1 MPDIGIALGSDRLV
15 LTRRRDFQWF
25 FDNLDEDDEPL
36 AFPAGELFFEIDSG
50 GQHNAVQV
58 IRQGRS
64 EAGTYNFDVS
74 ITDRPGKPDLVGTT
88 DMIPYNSESGPFRTA
103 LEEIVGAG
111 NASVHMMYYPQWTIE
126 LTTQGTLDPKL
137 DVNMI
142 DDLNLIF
149 KTVFGA
155 LSNIIG
161 FFTFELEYAP
171 PTLTWTVTQTNGLDE
186 SNILGYIENTVADLI
201 SDAIDL
207 LEWVNNVT
215 TDFQIFESYAPV
227 REFTVEFVNDLAE
240 TVVPALVPHTG
251 SLTGDVTPWVDVNR
265 VEPGK
270 PRFDTWPFTIV
281 GPQAGITVQSE
292 VADKI
297 LHRTRYQLVFL
308 PDGEEDGG
316 WAVARGRVSV
326 IHP

>member
-1 MPDIGIALGSDRLV
+1 M
-15 LTRRRDFQWF
+15 
-25 FDNLDEDDEPL
+25 EE
-36 AFPAGELFFEIDSG
+36 
-50 GQHNAVQV
+50 
-58 IRQGRS
+58 
-64 EAGTYNFDVS
+64 
-74 ITDRPGKPDLVGTT
+74 LVG
-88 DMIPYNSESGPFRTA
+88 
-103 LEEIVGAG
+103 VG
-111 NASVHMMYYPQWTIE
+111 NVNVHMMYYPQWTIE
-126 LTTQGTLDPKL
+126 LTTQGTLDPKI

-155 LSNIIG
+155 LNNING
-161 FFTFELEYAP
+161 LFTFDLEYAP
-171 PTLTWTVTQTNGLDE
+171 PTLTYTVTQVNGYDE
-186 SNILGYIENTVADLI
+186 SDILGYIVNTVADLL

-207 LEWVNNVT
+207 LEWVSDVS
-215 TDFQIFESYAPV
+215 TDFSIFESYAPV
-227 REFTVEFVNDLAE
+227 REFTVEFVNELAE
-240 TVVPALVPHTG
+240 TVVPALEPNIG
-251 SLTGDVTPWVDVNR
+251 SLTGDVAPWVDVNR

-308 PDGEEDGG
+308 PDGEEEGG

-326 IHP
+326 IHA